1 MNNDC
6 LLTSREQTE
15 SISNKRRLY
24 AKPKGWRLKPD
35 CKRLLVILSSLT
47 FIVFFKGG
55 DKLLGNRMFLGL
67 STLFF
72 SSSDVKLY
80 KVPKN
85 RVAFLCHIQCTSASM
100 KKAQWSSCGLMNT
113 SLDTTLAGW
122 VGTSCLKTP
131 VASERISWA
140 WGDGI
145 VRDCDTP
152 VQHSHWS
159 YLVDDW
165 FYYAIHLDVELWF
178 LSKEKYKLYA
188 EIKIVW
194 VRITIYCLV
203 GTWPHM
209 FLPLLNFSSWLICFL
224 TCPFK

>member
-1 MNNDC
+1 M
-6 LLTSREQTE
+6 
-15 SISNKRRLY
+15 
-24 AKPKGWRLKPD
+24 
-35 CKRLLVILSSLT
+35 
-47 FIVFFKGG
+47 
-55 DKLLGNRMFLGL
+55 
-67 STLFF
+67 
-72 SSSDVKLY
+72 SSSTSFLRTEWPSCVTFNVL
-80 KVPKN
+80 VPPWKSHSDPA
-85 RVAFLCHIQCTSASM
+85 VDSWTHM
-100 KKAQWSSCGLMNT
+100 

-131 VASERISWA
+131 VASEGISWA

-165 FYYAIHLDVELWF
+165 FYYTIHLDVELWF